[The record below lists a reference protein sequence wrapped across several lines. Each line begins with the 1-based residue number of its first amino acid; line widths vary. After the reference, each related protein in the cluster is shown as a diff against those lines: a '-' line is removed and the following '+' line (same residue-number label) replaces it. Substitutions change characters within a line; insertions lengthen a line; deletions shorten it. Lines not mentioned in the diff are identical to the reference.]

1 MISISVY
8 QANSSMLRTIHL
20 RTGPDSSNKMV
31 NHGKTVTAIRNDS
44 NHSNRPVHDGTKLDR
59 G

>member
-20 RTGPDSSNKMV
+20 RYSSNKIV
-31 NHGKTVTAIRNDS
+31 NHGKTVTAIKNDS